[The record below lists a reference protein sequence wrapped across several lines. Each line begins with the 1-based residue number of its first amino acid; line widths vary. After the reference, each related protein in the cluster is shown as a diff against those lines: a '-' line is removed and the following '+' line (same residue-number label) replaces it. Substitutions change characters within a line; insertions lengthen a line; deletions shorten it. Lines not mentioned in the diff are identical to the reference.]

1 MRAVR
6 SPGATQGDDVATTT
20 VRTAH
25 TLADLVPAERHR
37 GLLVDH
43 DGTLVDSQAVNYR
56 ALRDALAAAGLT
68 LEQAWFDARTGVST
82 TEMVQLLAQFA
93 GRPVDADAVT
103 RARNEAYLRRVG
115 QVREIGP
122 VADLLR
128 ATRSTHRSA
137 LATGGQRSTVLPT
150 IEALGLGP
158 LLDAVVTR
166 DDVSAG
172 KPSPEIFLL
181 AAHRLGLSP
190 HTCLVIEDS
199 DEGLEAAAAAGM
211 DAVDVRPLRA
221 ARRDGPPAG

>member
-1 MRAVR
+1 M
-6 SPGATQGDDVATTT
+6 TTTT
-20 VRTAH
+20 VRTAR
-25 TLADLVPAERHR
+25 TVADLVPAERHR

-82 TEMVQLLAQFA
+82 TEMVLLVAGLA
-93 GRPVDADAVT
+93 GRDVDADAVT

-115 QVREIGP
+115 EVREIGP

-128 ATRSTHRSA
+128 ATRATHRSA
-137 LATGGQRSTVLPT
+137 LATGGQRETVLPT
-150 IEALGLGP
+150 IDALGLGP

-181 AAHRLGLSP
+181 AADRLGLPP
-190 HTCLVIEDS
+190 HTCLVLEDS

-221 ARRDGPPAG
+221 AHQGGSLGG